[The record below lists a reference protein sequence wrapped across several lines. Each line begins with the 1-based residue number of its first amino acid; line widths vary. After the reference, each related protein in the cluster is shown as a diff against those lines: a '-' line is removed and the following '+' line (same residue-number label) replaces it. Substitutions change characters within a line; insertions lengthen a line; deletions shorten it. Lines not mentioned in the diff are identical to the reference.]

1 MIQSEQ
7 QLTHEEHE
15 ALAGFTVSVPRRVR
29 RKVYQRLELRGCGI
43 AFLAVILAIDG
54 LAFFV
59 PALRV
64 NIAIAVGVFFGLI
77 GLLVMTALPRGLWE
91 DFRHRHL
98 VRKGVVVIGRV
109 SKREIKVDIGSQGP
123 VGWTDYAL
131 TYSFQ
136 PASGELIVATRTS
149 SSLDKFREG
158 GPILII
164 YLPQNPRKHE
174 PFLLLAY
181 EPIAPEIC

>member
-77 GLLVMTALPRGLWE
+77 GLLV
-91 DFRHRHL
+91 
-98 VRKGVVVIGRV
+98 
-109 SKREIKVDIGSQGP
+109 
-123 VGWTDYAL
+123 
-131 TYSFQ
+131 
-136 PASGELIVATRTS
+136 
-149 SSLDKFREG
+149 
-158 GPILII
+158 
-164 YLPQNPRKHE
+164 
-174 PFLLLAY
+174 
-181 EPIAPEIC
+181 